1 MKKVVRT
8 IWISLL
14 SGLAFLSACGTSKSG
29 SRAERRQL
37 VRERDS
43 IQEIL
48 DRRENA
54 CVYGSPEVIEAYGA
68 ENARLRGELD
78 ELNGRIN
85 DLDDPDKTNRRNE
98 LQQQLD
104 SLQDV
109 LKRRES
115 ACVYGSPEV
124 MQRYRQQTDSI
135 RQQANKIQQ
144 ELEQLD
150 EEQ

>member
-8 IWISLL
+8 IWIGLL
-14 SGLAFLSACGTSKSG
+14 SGLAFLVACGTSKSG

-43 IQEIL
+43 IQDIL
-48 DRRENA
+48 SRRENA
-54 CVYGSPEVIEAYGA
+54 CVYGSPEIIEAYGA

-85 DLDDPDKTNRRNE
+85 ELDNPKKTAQRNA
-98 LQQQLD
+98 LKQQLD

-124 MQRYRQQTDSI
+124 MQRYGEQTNKI
-135 RQQANKIQQ
+135 RQQMNEIQQ
-144 ELEQLD
+144 ELQKLD
-150 EEQ
+150 EE